1 VKTLRRRR
9 VADDWEP
16 DPWDDPEVMY
26 EFEGEVPHRGH
37 WPAKI
42 FGYGFFLVLVAAL
55 LVAGGVGLWVVKQVN
70 PGNPGA
76 ARNFTVNPGDTPEA
90 IAARLKAQG
99 IITNE
104 RVFVEYT
111 SRQGG
116 LTVEPGYYT
125 VRPHDTMGNIM
136 RALNTPPAETFTKVL
151 FPEGYT
157 VAQMA
162 ARLEEK
168 VPRLSANSFIQ
179 AAMVDA
185 KVQSPYQPA
194 GTASLEGLLFPDT
207 YQVAGNQTVEQVV
220 RRLEQQMERVAGQV
234 NIDDEARR
242 SSLVPGATLTPYEVL
257 TVASMIEKEAKV
269 ATDRPLIAR
278 VIYNRLQLGT
288 ALQVDATLRYG
299 QDPSTPFA
307 TLKDLD
313 TPYNSYLHTG
323 LPPTPIANPS
333 RASISAALNPSPNP
347 DPAQN
352 CQNQDTK
359 KEPCMWLYYV
369 LGDKDGRH
377 VFATNAADHQRN
389 VDAARRA
396 GLLG

>member
-1 VKTLRRRR
+1 MRTLRRRR
-9 VADDWEP
+9 VADDWEA
-16 DPWDDPEVMY
+16 DPWDDPDVLY

-37 WPAKI
+37 WPAKVL
-42 FGYGFFLVLVAAL
+42 GYGFFLVLVAFL
-55 LVAGGVGLWVVKQVN
+55 LVAGAVGLWVVKQVN

-76 ARNFTVNPGDTPEA
+76 ARNFTVNPGDTPEV
-90 IAARLKAQG
+90 IATRLHDQG

-104 RVFVEYT
+104 RVFLEYT

-116 LTVEPGYYT
+116 LTIEPGYYT
-125 VRPHDTMGNIM
+125 VKPHDTMGNIM
-136 RALNTPPAETFTKVL
+136 RALNTPPAQTFAKVT

-157 VAQMA
+157 ISQMA
-162 ARLEEK
+162 DRLAEK
-168 VPRLSANSFIQ
+168 VPRLSAESFIQ
-179 AAMVDA
+179 AAMVEA

-194 GTASLEGLLFPDT
+194 GTTSLEGLLFPDT

-220 RRLEQQMERVAGQV
+220 RVLEQQMERVATRE

-242 SSLVPGATLTPYEVL
+242 SALVAGQMLTQYDVL
-257 TVASMIEKEAKV
+257 IVASMIEKEAKV

-278 VIYNRLQLGT
+278 VIYNRLMLGM

-299 QDPSTPFA
+299 QDPSTPFS
-307 TLKDLD
+307 TLKAND

-323 LPPTPIANPS
+323 LPPTPITNPS
-333 RASISAALNPSPNP
+333 RASIAAALNPSPNP
-347 DPAQN
+347 DPATS
-352 CQNQDTK
+352 CQNQDTT
-359 KEPCMWLYYV
+359 KEPCLWLYYV

-377 VFATNAADHQRN
+377 VFATNVADHERN
-389 VDAARRA
+389 VEAARRA

>member
-1 VKTLRRRR
+1 MRTLRRRR

-16 DPWDDPEVMY
+16 DPWDDPDVLY

-37 WPAKI
+37 WPAKVL
-42 FGYGFFLVLVAAL
+42 GYGFFLVLVAFL
-55 LVAGGVGLWVVKQVN
+55 LVAGAVGLWVVKQVN

-76 ARNFTVNPGDTPEA
+76 ARNFTVNPGDTPEL
-90 IAARLKAQG
+90 IAARLHDQG
-99 IITNE
+99 VITNE
-104 RVFVEYT
+104 RVFLEYT

-116 LTVEPGYYT
+116 LKIEPGYYT
-125 VRPHDTMGNIM
+125 VKPHDTMGNIM
-136 RALNTPPAETFTKVL
+136 RALNTPPAQTFAKVT

-157 VAQMA
+157 ISQMA
-162 ARLEEK
+162 DRLAEK
-168 VPRLSANSFIQ
+168 VPRLSADSFIQ
-179 AAMVDA
+179 AAMVDG

-194 GTASLEGLLFPDT
+194 GTTSLEGLLFPDT

-220 RRLEQQMERVAGQV
+220 RVLEQQMERVATRE

-242 SSLVPGATLTPYEVL
+242 SALVVGQTLTQYDVL
-257 TVASMIEKEAKV
+257 IVASMIEKEAKV

-278 VIYNRLQLGT
+278 VIYNRLMLGM

-299 QDPSTPFA
+299 QNPSIPFS
-307 TLKDLD
+307 TLKELD
-313 TPYNSYLHTG
+313 TPYNTYMHTG
-323 LPPTPIANPS
+323 LPPTPITNPS
-333 RASISAALNPSPNP
+333 RASINAALNPSPNP
-347 DPAQN
+347 DPATS

-359 KEPCMWLYYV
+359 KEPCLWLYYV
-369 LGDKDGRH
+369 LGDKEGRH
-377 VFATNAADHQRN
+377 VFATNIADHERN

>member
-1 VKTLRRRR
+1 MKTLRRRR
-9 VADDWEP
+9 VEDGWES
-16 DPWDDPEVMY
+16 DPWDDPAVLY
-26 EFEGEVPHRGH
+26 EFEGEAPQRGH
-37 WPAKI
+37 WPAKVL
-42 FGYGFFLVLVAAL
+42 GYGFFLVLVAFL
-55 LVAGGVGLWVVKQVN
+55 LTAGAVGLWVVKQVN

-90 IAARLKAQG
+90 IAHRLKDQG

-116 LTVEPGYYT
+116 LKVEPGYYT

-136 RALNTPPAETFTKVL
+136 GALNTSPAETFTKVT
-151 FPEGYT
+151 FPEGYI

-162 ARLEEK
+162 ARLAEK
-168 VPRLSANSFIQ
+168 VPQLSADSFLQ
-179 AAMVDA
+179 AAMVDG

-194 GTASLEGLLFPDT
+194 GSTNLEGLLFPDT
-207 YQVAGNQTVEQVV
+207 YQVAGNETVEQVV
-220 RRLEQQMERVAGQV
+220 RVLEQQMERVAGRE

-242 SSLVPGATLTPYEVL
+242 SSLVDGRTLTQYEVL

-278 VIYNRLQLGT
+278 VIYNRLRLDMP
-288 ALQVDATLRYG
+288 LQVDATLRYG
-299 QDPSTPFA
+299 QDPATPFDA
-307 TLKDLD
+307 LKQLD
-313 TPYNSYLHTG
+313 TPYNSYLHNG
-323 LPPTPIANPS
+323 LPPTPIASPS
-333 RASISAALNPSPNP
+333 RASINAALNPAPNP
-347 DPAQN
+347 DPATN
-352 CQNQDTK
+352 CKNQDTK
-359 KEPCMWLYYV
+359 KEPCLWLYYV
-369 LGDKDGRH
+369 LADKDGRH
-377 VFATNAADHQRN
+377 AFATNAADHDRN